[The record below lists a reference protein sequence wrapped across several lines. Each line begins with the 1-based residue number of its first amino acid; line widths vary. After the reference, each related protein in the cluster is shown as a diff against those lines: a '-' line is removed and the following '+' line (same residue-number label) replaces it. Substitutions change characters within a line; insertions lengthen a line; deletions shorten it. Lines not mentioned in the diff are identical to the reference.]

1 MKQRDFRDVLNNLR
15 VEIDNILTQEI
26 RKLDFS
32 DTTKR
37 AIERAVA
44 VGGRRIRAIMTYV
57 ISRILGI
64 SKKDAI
70 RLACCVEFSHA
81 FTLVH
86 DDIID
91 KPSERRGDVPLFSE
105 FGENLALLIGDILF
119 AMSFSYLKIEPFYFA
134 NYLQQVI
141 EGQILDVLWLEGKIE
156 RSEDNIQ
163 KIQQLKTSSL
173 FKISSILP
181 VLYLKLSNEGKKS
194 KGMKKRIKEIWR
206 NLELFGHHFGFA
218 FQIIDDVKDV
228 EEDRAKGSPNIV
240 DFLGLDRA
248 LELFYKHKDLAMH
261 YLDEFLISIKTR
273 TFFCKLLKYLCIEV
287 LNEKDI
293 QASVAYKGN

>member
-91 KPSERRGDVPLFSE
+91 KPSERRGNVPLFSE

-119 AMSFSYLKIEPFYFA
+119 AMSFSYLKMEPFYFA

-181 VLYLKLSNEGKKS
+181 VLYLSSSREWKKS
-194 KGMKKRIKEIWR
+194 KSTERIKKIWKS
-206 NLELFGHHFGFA
+206 LELFGHHFGFA
-218 FQIIDDVKDV
+218 FQILDDVKDV
-228 EEDRAKGSPNIV
+228 EEDRTKGSPNIV
-240 DFLGLDRA
+240 DFLDLDKA
-248 LELFYKHKDLAMH
+248 MELFYKHKNLAIH
-261 YLDEFLISIKTR
+261 YLDEFIASIKTR

>member
-1 MKQRDFRDVLNNLR
+1 MKQRNFRDFLNNLKL
-15 VEIDNILTQEI
+15 EIDNFLTFEI

-32 DTTKR
+32 DITKH
-37 AIERAVA
+37 AIEKSVA
-44 VGGRRIRAIMTYV
+44 VGGKRVRAIMTYV

-64 SKKDAI
+64 SRKDAI

-86 DDIID
+86 DDMID
-91 KPSERRGDVPLFSE
+91 KPAERRGNPPLFSE
-105 FGENLALLIGDILF
+105 FGENLALLIGDMLF

-134 NYLQQVI
+134 NFLEKVI

-156 RSEDNIQ
+156 RSEDTIQ

-173 FKISSILP
+173 FKISSVLP
-181 VLYLKLSNEGKKS
+181 VLYLKNGNERGKS
-194 KGMKKRIKEIWR
+194 VKKKIEKIWR
-206 NLELFGHHFGFA
+206 TLELFGHHFGFA
-218 FQIIDDVKDV
+218 FQILDDMKDI
-228 EEDRAKGSPNIV
+228 EEDKAKGNPNIV

-248 LELFYKHKDLAMH
+248 LELFYKHKSLAIR
-261 YLDEFLISIKTR
+261 YLDQFILSIKTR
-273 TFFCKLLKYLCIEV
+273 TFFCELLKYLCIEV

-293 QASVAYKGN
+293 QSSSTYKGN